1 MSKVSMPKN
10 KLFTA
15 LFAALALVPAALVSA
30 APAAASSSQVSGRLQ
45 LQRPPHGLLFA
56 QRSPGCPERDGRRH
70 PRVHELLRRGSPSP
84 ALERGSRWR
93 QGRRRRRL
101 RWRQLLQYFRPR
113 GGLAWQPGCL
123 DPWRLFQGPGRNV
136 GRVRQRWR
144 RIARRFDG
152 STREYR
158 SEHELRRAVASRSAD
173 RRARAARARRDR
185 RRGDRTAPSCRR
197 SPRRIAQASPR
208 RRGRL
213 LGPGW
218 RAGSRARTCSWVSRW
233 PPGCAQKRS

>member
-1 MSKVSMPKN
+1 MSKLSMPKN

-30 APAAASSSQVSGRLQ
+30 APAAASSSQVLADCNSSGHLTGSYSRTDLQ
-45 LQRPPHGLLFA
+45 GALSGMGADTREYTNCYDVVRRALLSSA
-56 QRSPGCPERDGRRH
+56 AAGGGRA
-70 PRVHELLRRGSPSP
+70 GGGGASGGGNSSSTSG
-84 ALERGSRWR
+84 A
-93 QGRRRRRL
+93 
-101 RWRQLLQYFRPR
+101 R

-152 STREYR
+152 STREHR

-197 SPRRIAQASPR
+197 SPRRIAPASPR

-218 RAGSRARTCSWVSRW
+218 RAGSRARTCSLVSRW